1 MNKDVQKNQTSGEL
15 GMKDGKPYPPPMDVM
30 CEDKPPDQS
39 PTTTC
44 EWTEG
49 RVFAY
54 FGSEDFKGLADA
66 IKSAL
71 AAEREKGF
79 SEAAKI
85 YKPARDDDRRE
96 IHQLR
101 TQLADTWNVL
111 REFDHTGGNESLSE
125 CAGVAVESYNNLKH
139 QLAAA
144 QEYNAK
150 CHARMSERKSVHQ
163 WLTAQNIPE
172 EENGKRI
179 CLLRRLRIT
188 LDRLAETE
196 NEVEGL
202 KEANRGLYIESNQRF
217 QQLAAAQAFVG
228 QAKNAMTGT
237 GSWKLGDTPTTALD
251 AAIATATKP
260 LVDALILAKQSCP
273 LASTHDVIDA
283 ALAKVKEGKCK

>member
-1 MNKDVQKNQTSGEL
+1 MNKEVQKNQTSGEL

-39 PTTTC
+39 PITTC

-54 FGSEDFKGLADA
+54 FESEDFKGLADA

-96 IHQLR
+96 IQQLR
-101 TQLADTWNVL
+101 
-111 REFDHTGGNESLSE
+111 E
-125 CAGVAVESYNNLKH
+125 
-139 QLAAA
+139 QLAAT
-144 QEYNAK
+144 ERKYLDMERRN
-150 CHARMSERKSVHQ
+150 RESERQLAAEKEVSKEWFDKWGAEKSQRV
-163 WLTAQNIPE
+163 
-172 EENGKRI
+172 G
-179 CLLRRLRIT
+179 
-188 LDRLAETE
+188 AE
-196 NEVEGL
+196 
-202 KEANRGLYIESNQRF
+202 R
-217 QQLAAAQAFVG
+217 QLAAAQASIV
-228 QAKNAMTGT
+228 
-237 GSWKLGDTPTTALD
+237 
-251 AAIATATKP
+251 AAAQQP

-283 ALAKVKEGKCK
+283 AIDEGRS